1 MGEVKFGERAEG
13 ILELARALDE
23 SLENYE
29 LVEALGITEELIER
43 LEEML
48 IHLKIQAEGLRDL
61 LKEMEVVNH
70 A

>member
-1 MGEVKFGERAEG
+1 MKFGERAEG

-29 LVEALGITEELIER
+29 LVEALDITEELIER

-48 IHLKIQAEGLRDL
+48 IHLKIQAEGLRGL
-61 LKEMEVVNH
+61 LKEMEVSNH

>member
-1 MGEVKFGERAEG
+1 MKFGERAEG

>member
-1 MGEVKFGERAEG
+1 MKFGERAEG

-48 IHLKIQAEGLRDL
+48 IHLKIQAEMLRDL